1 MESEPAGFPES
12 GGVASRHDVWIP
24 EPLSKKT
31 QIVKNIFEN
40 AQLHGS
46 GCVLSVQ
53 GSRDSNCCSAN

>member
-40 AQLHGS
+40 AQLHG
-46 GCVLSVQ
+46 
-53 GSRDSNCCSAN
+53 